1 MKKSLLIASLLAVAA
16 SGCSLLPASV
26 ERFEETA
33 ANALVESSERT
44 ICRNIPVGTWMR
56 LYGANAARREAWRAL
71 CTTAQATPASDA
83 QAAR

>member
-1 MKKSLLIASLLAVAA
+1 MKKNILILPALALTLA
-16 SGCSLLPASV
+16 GCSLLPASV
-26 ERFEETA
+26 EKFEETA
-33 ANALVESSERT
+33 ATALVESSERT
-44 ICRNIPVGTWMR
+44 LCRNIPVGTWMR